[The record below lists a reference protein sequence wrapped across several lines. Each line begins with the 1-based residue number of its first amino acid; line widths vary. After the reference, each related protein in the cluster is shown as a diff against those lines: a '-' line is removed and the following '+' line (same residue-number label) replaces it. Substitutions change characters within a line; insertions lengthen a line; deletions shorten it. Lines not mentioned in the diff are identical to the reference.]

1 MPLVYVDLG
10 SNQGNMEVLLD
21 GEGRGSFF
29 FSLRDHRA
37 ESYAGRGQG
46 RRSLYQSCR
55 EKMAFIM
62 NYNSC

>member
-29 FSLRDHRA
+29 FSLRDHRT
-37 ESYAGRGQG
+37 ESYAGGGRGG
-46 RRSLYQSCR
+46 GHCIRVAERRWPSS
-55 EKMAFIM
+55 
-62 NYNSC
+62 